1 MTQWLLLHYKLPP
14 EPSALRVSAWRKL
27 KRLGAIWFQD
37 TVWVLPCTSH
47 TRELFQWL
55 AVEIV
60 EMGGEAA
67 LWESKPVLIGK
78 EDSLITQFQEQ
89 VDEGYRILLAQLELA
104 DADLDALSRQYQQI
118 RLKDYFGSE
127 LGQRVRQALLVRR
140 GVEA

>member
-1 MTQWLLLHYKLPP
+1 MFQWLLLHYKLPP

-27 KRLGAIWFQD
+27 KRLGAILYQD

-67 LWESKPVLIGK
+67 LWESKPILIGK
-78 EDSLITQFQEQ
+78 DDSLISQFQQ
-89 VDEGYRILLAQLELA
+89 QADEGYRVLLTQLELA
-104 DADLDALSRQYQQI
+104 DADLDVLSRQYQQI
-118 RLKDYFGSE
+118 LLKDYFHSE
-127 LGQRVRQALLVRR
+127 LGQRVRQVLLTRR
-140 GVEA
+140 GVDV